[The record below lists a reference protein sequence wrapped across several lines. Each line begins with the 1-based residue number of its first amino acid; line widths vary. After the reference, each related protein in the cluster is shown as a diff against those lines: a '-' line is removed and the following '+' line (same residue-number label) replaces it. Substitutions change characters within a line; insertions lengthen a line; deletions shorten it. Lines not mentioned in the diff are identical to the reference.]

1 MNFRRLWQTFRLN
14 CQKTAPG
21 RANYLRSKNI
31 FGLIGSGVA
40 YSARKVPLYPKLIKI
55 HDNVNI
61 AANVTFIT
69 HDVSDSMINN
79 IESVCANG
87 QKLCEKI
94 GCIEIMENVFV
105 GANSTIL
112 YDVRIGSNVIIGAG
126 SIVTKD
132 IPPNSVAAGVP
143 AKVIGN
149 FDEFVSKRLTWSGGG
164 YSGCQPPV
172 RGVSVPDETA
182 EFFWKKF
189 NEVRN
194 ADK

>member
-164 YSGCQPPV
+164 TLV
-172 RGVSVPDETA
+172 ANLRFA
-182 EFFWKKF
+182 
-189 NEVRN
+189 
-194 ADK
+194 A